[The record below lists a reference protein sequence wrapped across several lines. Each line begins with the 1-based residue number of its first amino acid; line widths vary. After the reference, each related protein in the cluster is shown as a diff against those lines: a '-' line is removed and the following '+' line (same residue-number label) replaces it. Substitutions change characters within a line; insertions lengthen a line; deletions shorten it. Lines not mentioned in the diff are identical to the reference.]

1 VASSVTPQRFAQGL
15 TFDEYVSFAG
25 SPANLKRQ
33 GFDIRRFSHVTPRLD
48 WSGFLRA
55 RHAKAAP
62 TAEQAAAIQ
71 WLAGQPGG
79 PAKVLMIVEDW
90 SSDVRR
96 DLPYIAR
103 LAEAGGLEL
112 RIFTRDGDTMLMK
125 GLPEPGDSPNADL
138 VHAFANEKNGQKFAS
153 VPVAVFFDRD
163 FAELYRYI
171 EYPAIYRKD
180 RIIGH
185 LRSARGGESADE
197 AKARGGRE
205 IGALL
210 ESPFYDVWARA
221 GVEEILSALHE
232 KVVVG

>member
-1 VASSVTPQRFAQGL
+1 VITAQRFAQGL
-15 TFDEYVSFAG
+15 TFNEYVSYAG

-48 WSGFLRA
+48 WSGFLRE
-55 RHAKAAP
+55 RHAKAGP
-62 TAEQAAAIQ
+62 TTEQVAAIQ
-71 WLAGQPGG
+71 WLAKQPGG
-79 PAKVLMIVEDW
+79 PANVLMIVEDW

-103 LAEAGGLEL
+103 LAEAGGLDL
-112 RIFTRDGDTMLMK
+112 RIFTRDSDTMLMK
-125 GLPEPGDSPNADL
+125 GLPEPGASPNADL
-138 VHAFANEKNGQKFAS
+138 VHQFANEKNGQKFAT

-163 FAELYRYI
+163 FTELHRYI

-180 RIIGH
+180 RLIGH
-185 LRSARGGESADE
+185 LRSARPGESPDD
-197 AKARGGRE
+197 AKTRGGRE

-221 GVEEILSALHE
+221 GVDEILSALHE
-232 KVVVG
+232 KAVVG